1 MPPKFSLQ
9 SVLDVRQRR
18 VEALEV
24 ELGRLLQE
32 QRKGEELLEGLR
44 SLENFLFARIQSQQ
58 VGEVDVFALDQLHH
72 ELMRVQD
79 HIERTRE
86 ALEMWRQRV
95 AAKRQELVQARQ
107 DAEILE
113 ALREKELARYREEM
127 AQVESRLLD
136 DLYISR
142 AFRRQGER

>member
-1 MPPKFSLQ
+1 MAPKFSLQ

-32 QRKGEELLEGLR
+32 QQKGEALLARLQEWQQRLFDQIQVHQIGELD
-44 SLENFLFARIQSQQ
+44 LFTI
-58 VGEVDVFALDQLHH
+58 DQLHR
-72 ELMRVQD
+72 ELAGVQER
-79 HIERTRE
+79 IEQATV
-86 ALEMWRQRV
+86 ALEMWKQKV

-107 DAEILE
+107 DLE
-113 ALREKELARYREEM
+113 VIESLREKELLRYREEL
-127 AQVESRLLD
+127 ARVESRLLD

-142 AFRRQGER
+142 AYRQERGW

>member
-1 MPPKFSLQ
+1 MAPKFSLQ

-32 QRKGEELLEGLR
+32 QQKGEMLLERLR
-44 SLENFLFARIQSQQ
+44 EWQQRLFTEIEAQQ
-58 VGEVDVFALDQLHH
+58 VGDLDLFAIEQLHR
-72 ELMRVQD
+72 ELAGVQER
-79 HIERTRE
+79 IEQAMA
-86 ALEMWRQRV
+86 ALEIWKQKV

-107 DAEILE
+107 DLE
-113 ALREKELARYREEM
+113 VMESLREKEFLRHREELARIEN
-127 AQVESRLLD
+127 RLLD

-142 AFRRQGER
+142 AYRQERGW

>member
-9 SVLDVRQRR
+9 TVLDVRQRR
-18 VEALEV
+18 VEALEI

-32 QRKGEELLEGLR
+32 QRKGEELLERLQGL
-44 SLENFLFARIQSQQ
+44 ETFLFARIERQQ
-58 VGEVDVFALDQLHH
+58 VGEVDVFALERLHH

-79 HIERTRE
+79 RIEQARE
-86 ALEMWRQRV
+86 ALEIWRQRV

-107 DAEILE
+107 DVEVLE

-142 AFRRQGER
+142 AFRRQREW